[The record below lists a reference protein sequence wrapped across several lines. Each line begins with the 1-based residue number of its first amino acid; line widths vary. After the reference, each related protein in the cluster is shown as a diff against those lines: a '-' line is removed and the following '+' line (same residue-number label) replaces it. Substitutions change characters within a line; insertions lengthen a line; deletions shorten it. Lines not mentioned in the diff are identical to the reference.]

1 MQAVTQLAPTV
12 GVLAACDFLGV
23 ARASFYRQRPVLGL
37 PPEPAPEPPL
47 PFERPVSARALSPAE
62 RASVLTLLHAERFQD
77 RSPAAVQATLLDEG
91 QYLCSTRTMYR
102 ILERQGESR
111 ERRDQLVHPP
121 YQRPELLAT
130 AANQLWSW
138 DITKLLGP
146 AKWTYFYLY
155 VILDVFSRYVVG
167 WMIAHREGA
176 ELAKQFIEETIGKHQ
191 VPAGQLTIH
200 ADRGKVMT
208 SKPVAFLMADL
219 GVTKTHSRPYVSDD
233 NPYSESHFRTLKY
246 RLEFPDRFGC
256 IQDSRAFCQQF
267 FQWYN
272 EEHRHS
278 GIAMLTPAMVHF
290 GETHTVLAH
299 RQAVLDAAYQAHPD
313 RFVRRPPKPM
323 PLPLEVWINK
333 PLPPGQKTK
342 DEGQ

>member
-1 MQAVTQLAPTV
+1 MT
-12 GVLAACDFLGV
+12 
-23 ARASFYRQRPVLGL
+23 
-37 PPEPAPEPPL
+37 
-47 PFERPVSARALSPAE
+47 
-62 RASVLTLLHAERFQD
+62 ERFQD

-102 ILERQGESR
+102 ILEQEGESR
-111 ERRDQLVHPP
+111 ERRDQLVHPA
-121 YQRPELLAT
+121 YQKPELLAT
-130 AANQLWSW
+130 APNQLWSW
-138 DITKLLGP
+138 DITKLRGP

-167 WMIAHREGA
+167 WMVAPRESA

-200 ADRGKVMT
+200 ADRGRVMT

-233 NPYSESHFRTLKY
+233 NPYSESQFRTMKY
-246 RLEFPDRFGC
+246 RPEFPDRFGC

-267 FQWYN
+267 FHWYN

-278 GIAMLTPAMVHF
+278 GHRLADPGHGSFRPGSSRPGSAARSCSMPPTRRTRTASSGDRPNRCRCPRRFGSTSRFHPAK
-290 GETHTVLAH
+290 
-299 RQAVLDAAYQAHPD
+299 RQRKKVS
-313 RFVRRPPKPM
+313 K
-323 PLPLEVWINK
+323 LPCRVSQNA
-333 PLPPGQKTK
+333 
-342 DEGQ
+342 

>member
-1 MQAVTQLAPTV
+1 VS
-12 GVLAACDFLGV
+12 
-23 ARASFYRQRPVLGL
+23 AS
-37 PPEPAPEPPL
+37 EPAL
-47 PFERPVSARALSPAE
+47 PRERPDSSRALSPAE
-62 RASVLTLLHAERFQD
+62 RASVLAILHAERFQD

-102 ILERQGESR
+102 LLEQHDESR

-155 VILDVFSRYVVG
+155 VILDVFSRYVAG

-191 VPAGQLTIH
+191 VAAGQLTIH

-208 SKPVAFLMADL
+208 SKPVAYLMADL

-246 RLEFPDRFGC
+246 RPEFPDRFGC
-256 IQDSRAFCQQF
+256 IQDSRAFCQRF

-290 GETHTVLAH
+290 GETHTVLAR
-299 RQAVLDAAYQAHPD
+299 RQTVLDAAYQAHPN
-313 RFVRRPPKPM
+313 RFVRRPPKPT
-323 PLPLEVWINK
+323 PLPSEVWINK
-333 PLPPGQKTK
+333 PLPPGQKSK
-342 DEGQ
+342 EEGH